1 MVKRRTEQHLPHSGR
16 DAVRLEALAALLA
29 GRSSGHG
36 AVSPVLSGVKD
47 GDALSD
53 PKDAL
58 ASTESVE
65 DGEGQ
70 EQTDNPPS
78 RSWDAGEA
86 EHGNTLQ
93 SYLRDIRRAPLLSPE
108 EEHATAVQA
117 RAGDFAAR
125 QRMIERNLRLVV
137 SIAKNYTGR
146 GLPMIDLIEEGN
158 LGLMHAISKF
168 EPERGFRFSTYA
180 SWWIRQGVERALMHQ
195 GRLIRLPVHVVRDL
209 NQVLKARRLLE
220 ARAGG
225 EHPVHAQDIAAEL
238 GRPVDEV
245 ADLLKLAEQPSSLDV
260 PVDRTAGEGSES
272 QLEQVADDHAIDPL
286 GQRLGGEAQ
295 VLLEQGLAELSSRER
310 EVLAGRYGLHGRDPQ
325 TLEDLAEQL
334 QLTRERVRQIQQEAL
349 LKLKRVMA
357 RQGVDRGALF

>member
-1 MVKRRTEQHLPHSGR
+1 MVKRRTEQHLPQSGR
-16 DAVRLEALAALLA
+16 DAVRLAGLAALLA

-108 EEHATAVQA
+108 EEHATALQA

-158 LGLMHAISKF
+158 LGLMHAITKF

-180 SWWIRQGVERALMHQ
+180 
-195 GRLIRLPVHVVRDL
+195 
-209 NQVLKARRLLE
+209 
-220 ARAGG
+220 
-225 EHPVHAQDIAAEL
+225 
-238 GRPVDEV
+238 
-245 ADLLKLAEQPSSLDV
+245 
-260 PVDRTAGEGSES
+260 
-272 QLEQVADDHAIDPL
+272 
-286 GQRLGGEAQ
+286 
-295 VLLEQGLAELSSRER
+295 
-310 EVLAGRYGLHGRDPQ
+310 
-325 TLEDLAEQL
+325 
-334 QLTRERVRQIQQEAL
+334 
-349 LKLKRVMA
+349 
-357 RQGVDRGALF
+357 